1 MQEHDRGNRA
11 GSSGRIM
18 TSDIV
23 SDLRAIRQL
32 EGVFDGL
39 DALCAAPA
47 RRTATP
53 LFAVWQLARKHGAT
67 MRGTITAPDG
77 RQSR

>member
-1 MQEHDRGNRA
+1 MQERDRGNRA
-11 GSSGRIM
+11 GSPGRIM

-39 DALCAAPA
+39 DAVCAAPA
-47 RRTATP
+47 RRSAAP

-67 MRGTITAPDG
+67 IRGTIAAPVE
-77 RQSR
+77 RPSR